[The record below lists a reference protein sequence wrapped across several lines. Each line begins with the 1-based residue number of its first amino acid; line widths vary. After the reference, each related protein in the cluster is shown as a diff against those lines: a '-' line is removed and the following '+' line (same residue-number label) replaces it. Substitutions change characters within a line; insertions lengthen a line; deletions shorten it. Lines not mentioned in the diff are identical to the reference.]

1 MMRELWRRRRLRR
14 LHRLASRGTY
24 AYRGE
29 RERQAKRR
37 RRLALVAGLCATAVI
52 VFHERTPAVATA
64 APVRP
69 APVARLLARERAVV
83 AKDVPAPRFTPAVD
97 SGPHVHRAVTRWN
110 RVYRFASRYGISTDL
125 AGAIHDAAVAEGL
138 EPELAFRLVQTESE
152 FNERATSPVG
162 AVGLT
167 QLMPRTARYFAGA
180 VTRNQLYDRH
190 LNLRVGFRYLRG
202 LIREYKSLRLALL
215 VYNRGPVA
223 VEAALNEGRDPANGY
238 ETVVTKG
245 YRGRG
250 TID

>member
-1 MMRELWRRRRLRR
+1 MLRELWQRRRLSRLRR
-14 LHRLASRGTY
+14 LAKRGTY

-29 RERQAKRR
+29 RERQARRR
-37 RRLALVAGLCATAVI
+37 RRLALVAGLCATAFV
-52 VFHERTPAVATA
+52 VAEERSPSVATA
-64 APVRP
+64 ASVRP
-69 APVARLLARERAVV
+69 APVARLLARERNVV
-83 AKDVPAPRFTPAVD
+83 DAEVQAPRFSAPAD
-97 SGPHVHRAVTRWN
+97 SEPHVHRALARWN
-110 RVYRFASRYGISTDL
+110 RVYKYASRYGISTDL

-152 FNERATSPVG
+152 FNERATSRVG

-167 QLMPRTARYFAGA
+167 QLMPGTARHFARG
-180 VTRNQLYDRH
+180 VTRKQLYDRH

-223 VEAALNEGRDPANGY
+223 VDAALSEGRDPANGY
-238 ETVVTKG
+238 ELMVAKG